1 MNAFEW
7 LRAYLLARV
16 PLNVA
21 AEAAGLP
28 LICAQG
34 ERLRLQV
41 KGEFGGEEQASAL
54 ARLADREAKA
64 LEIEALA

>member
-21 AEAAGLP
+21 AEAAGLS
-28 LICAQG
+28 LICAQS
-34 ERLRLQV
+34 ERLRMQI
-41 KGEFGGEEQASAL
+41 KGEFGGEEQAAAL
-54 ARLADREAKA
+54 ARLADSEAKA
-64 LEIEALA
+64 LKKEEFA